1 MADTFEHLEVWKKSV
16 EFSVHVY
23 ELVRSFPAHEQFG
36 LSSQL
41 RRAVVSVSSN
51 IAEGSGRSGVAD
63 KCRFV
68 EIAIGSLCEVE
79 SQLYIA
85 EKLQYISNEQLATVL
100 LRAKEVENL
109 LGGYKRYLK
118 GHKQRSR

>member
-1 MADTFEHLEVWKKSV
+1 MADTFEHLEVWKKSLD
-16 EFSVHVY
+16 FGVHIY
-23 ELVRSFPAHEQFG
+23 ELVRIFPAHEQFG

-41 RRAVVSVSSN
+41 RRAAVSISSN
-51 IAEGSGRSGVAD
+51 LAEGSGRSGVVD

-85 EKLQYISNEQLATVL
+85 EKLTYITSEQLSAAIIE
-100 LRAKEVENL
+100 AKEVGRL
-109 LGGYKRYLK
+109 LGGYKRYLSK
-118 GHKQRSR
+118 SR